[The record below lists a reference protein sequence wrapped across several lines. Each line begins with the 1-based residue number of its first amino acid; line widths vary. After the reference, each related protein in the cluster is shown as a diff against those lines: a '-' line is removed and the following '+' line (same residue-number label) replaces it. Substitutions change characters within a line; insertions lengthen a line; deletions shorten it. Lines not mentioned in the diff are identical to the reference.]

1 MERQIAWC
9 LSAVLATSAAWAQ
22 PFRGGDSDADARRAR
37 LAALR
42 EASEAQDAEYRL
54 LYGNDDAF
62 LVRPGL
68 LADRTRRTVTLR
80 GYATGLGGNDP
91 IEFFVIGPASGKA
104 YESLAVSMAKP
115 SDVRAGLEFIGVPPG
130 RGVNYL
136 RNRFFPKGERVRMT
150 FRWRVTEQDGTV
162 SPVTARAE
170 ELLLLRGPDGT
181 VSDRTLPLSGLV
193 FTGGVFLPPSEPG
206 GAERFFADEGDPGSI
221 ASNYNE
227 PTTVLDLPVLARQ
240 SEVYRSRVVN
250 PAFGLTCATPVE
262 IVLEP
267 ERGPA
272 DPPRVIDLRLDVEG
286 GPELPALRF
295 TLTDPATGESQAT
308 SGSAE
313 TVLGVISNLVEAGR
327 EPFVQVSPG
336 PALPLGTV
344 RGLYGFLGALQAQ
357 AGLRI
362 EPPEDGSG
370 HLFFEAFLPDERFR
384 TPENRVWQPV
394 ELRLSP
400 DGTAVLRDYSERT
413 LTAPGEARFTFADT
427 PVPDPEALRTLLA
440 ERLEQRR
447 PLAIFAQ
454 TGLTYGDLLRWTQ
467 PAVTSD
473 WIVWVYLE
481 P

>member
-1 MERQIAWC
+1 MLRQIALCC
-9 LSAVLATSAAWAQ
+9 LVVLAAPVASGQ
-22 PFRGGDSDADARRAR
+22 PFGGGDNDAEARRAQV
-37 LAALR
+37 AALR
-42 EASEAQDAEYRL
+42 EASEAQDAEHRV

-68 LADRTRRTVTLR
+68 LADRTRRTVTFR

-136 RNRFFPKGERVRMT
+136 RNRFFPRGERVRMT

-181 VSDRTLPLSGLV
+181 VTDRTLPLSGLV

-250 PAFGLTCATPVE
+250 PAFGLTFGTPLE
-262 IVLEP
+262 ILLEP
-267 ERGPA
+267 DRGPD
-272 DPPRVIDLRLDVEG
+272 DPPRIVDLKLQVDG
-286 GPELPALRF
+286 GPELTSLRF
-295 TLTDPATGESQAT
+295 TLTDPATGESKAT
-308 SGSAE
+308 SASAE
-313 TVLGVISNLVEAGR
+313 TVLNALSVAVESGR
-327 EPFVQVSPG
+327 EPFVQVWPG
-336 PALPLGTV
+336 PTLPLGTV
-344 RGLYGFLGALQAQ
+344 RGLYGFLGGLQAQ
-357 AGLRI
+357 VGLRI

-394 ELRLSP
+394 ELRLSA
-400 DGTAVLRDYSERT
+400 DGTAVLRDYSERA

-427 PVPDPEALRTLLA
+427 PVPSPDALKGLLA

-447 PLAIFAQ
+447 PLAIFAP
-454 TGLTYGDLLRWTQ
+454 TTLSYANLLRWTQ
-467 PAVTSD
+467 PAVTAD